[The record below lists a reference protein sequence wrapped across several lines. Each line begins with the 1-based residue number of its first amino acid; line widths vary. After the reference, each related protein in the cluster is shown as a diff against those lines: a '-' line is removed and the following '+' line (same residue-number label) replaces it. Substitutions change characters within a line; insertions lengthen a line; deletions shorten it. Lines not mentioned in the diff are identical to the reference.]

1 VINPQGSGMPPHPM
15 DVGGVYDA
23 ALKFYR
29 DHFVTLIGAC
39 TLITVPAA
47 LLTAL
52 AGPNAA
58 SFIAAIVVVL
68 LPTVTVL
75 VADQVI
81 TTGSATIGS
90 TWRRLRGRFGV
101 LAVTTLMLA
110 GLLVAWA
117 IAVVVGFALLF
128 VPGLLATVG
137 GSIYVVR
144 WIFVLVVTAAE
155 DERYGDA
162 LSRSS
167 ELVAGHWWRVLGI
180 LLLTSL
186 VINTAEFALGGA
198 VGALAAW
205 AKVSADSFDR
215 LVAIA
220 SAPILV
226 LLLPLQASILT
237 MLYYD
242 QRVRREG
249 TDIAAALDAIPLPQ
263 AGPQR

>member
-1 VINPQGSGMPPHPM
+1 MPPHPM

-58 SFIAAIVVVL
+58 SFISAIVVVL
-68 LPTVTVL
+68 LPAITVL
-75 VADQVI
+75 VADQV
-81 TTGSATIGS
+81 TETGGATIAS
-90 TWRRLRGRFGV
+90 TWRRLRGRLGV
-101 LAVTTLMLA
+101 LAVTALMLA
-110 GLLVAWA
+110 GLLVAW
-117 IAVVVGFALLF
+117 GFAVGIGFVLLV
-128 VPGLLATVG
+128 VPGVLATAV
-137 GSIYVVR
+137 GSIYLVR
-144 WIFVLVVTAAE
+144 WIFVLVVSAVE

-186 VINTAEFALGGA
+186 VINTAELALGGA

-205 AKVSADSFDR
+205 AKVSQDSFDR

-220 SAPILV
+220 SAPVLV

-242 QRVRREG
+242 QRVRKEG
-249 TDIAAALDAIPLPQ
+249 TDIAAALEAIALPQ
-263 AGPQR
+263 PGPQL